1 MSTTNHPD
9 EPQSRL
15 DREISEILE
24 EARKR
29 PISFQDR
36 VAQKRA
42 VVESQRRT
50 TVSQAR
56 SVGAGPLR
64 TAWSWAMRI
73 PLVTALVVALIAVWV
88 ADDSQLIALLLGL
101 VAAALIF
108 MPFVRRRPSDE
119 LTYQKKWRGR
129 PIDAPRTGGT
139 GMEGTV
145 RSWID
150 SAKSRFGR

>member
-1 MSTTNHPD
+1 MPTSNHPE

-36 VAQKRA
+36 VAQKRTAAQVQKESA
-42 VVESQRRT
+42 VAR
-50 TVSQAR
+50 AR
-56 SVGAGPLR
+56 STGAGPLK
-64 TAWSWAMRI
+64 TAWSWVVRL
-73 PLVTALVVALIAVWV
+73 PLVAALIVALIAVWLAPDYQVV
-88 ADDSQLIALLLGL
+88 ATLLGL

-108 MPFVRRRPSDE
+108 MPFVLKRPDE
-119 LTYQKKWRGR
+119 HITYQKKWRGR
-129 PIDAPRTGGT
+129 PIESPRAQGT

-150 SAKSRFGR
+150 SARSRFGR